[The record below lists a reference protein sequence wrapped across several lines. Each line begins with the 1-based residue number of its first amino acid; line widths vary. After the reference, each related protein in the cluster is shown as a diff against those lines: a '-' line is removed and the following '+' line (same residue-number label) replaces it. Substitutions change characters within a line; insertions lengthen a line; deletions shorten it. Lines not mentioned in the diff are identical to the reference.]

1 MNAVEVCYPMERN
14 LRGWIERFEADQ
26 VPGRW
31 PYGLHELAPTG
42 LAVTAASVP
51 QPGRAQSALAR
62 LIPAATRARLPRFAP
77 IGTGLAWD
85 ENVAVRMSAL
95 RPRRDM
101 YSGAI
106 WVTDR
111 VGRSGASGTDARL
124 RSVLRGMRGIFV
136 NSRAQVEPLREFLGV
151 GGPPVAFIPF
161 GVDETF
167 WRARPYPEVPLI
179 VSVGGDRD
187 RDAAVLY
194 EALSLVRASL
204 PRVEIVVQ
212 SASPVPPPP
221 GVSRVEHFTHVE
233 LQALYARASVVA
245 VATKPNLHASGL
257 TVSLESMA
265 TGRPVV
271 INDAP
276 GLRDYVID
284 GETGWLTPMS
294 DPRAMSERILAVLAD
309 PTEAAALGQ
318 RARTAVEE
326 RFTTKHLAR
335 GLTDFMGLGDAPDGS
350 RSRDP
355 GR

>member
-1 MNAVEVCYPMERN
+1 MERN
-14 LRGWIERFEADQ
+14 LPGWIERFAAGE

-42 LAVTAASVP
+42 LSVTAASVP
-51 QPGRAQSALAR
+51 QPSRAQSALAR
-62 LIPAATRARLPRFAP
+62 LIPAAARARLPRFAP
-77 IGTGLAWD
+77 IGSGLAWD
-85 ENVAVRMSAL
+85 ENIAVRMSAL

-111 VGRSGASGTDARL
+111 VARSGVSGTDARL

-136 NSRAQVEPLREFLGV
+136 NSRAQVEPLRDFLGA
-151 GGPPVAFIPF
+151 GGPPIDFIPF

-212 SASPVPPPP
+212 SASSVPPPP

-233 LQALYARASVVA
+233 LQSLYARASVVA

-284 GETGWLTPMS
+284 GENGWLTPMG

-309 PTEAAALGQ
+309 PAEAAALGR
-318 RARTAVEE
+318 RARASVEE

-335 GLTDFMGLGDAPDGS
+335 GLTDFMGLGDASDTS
-350 RSRDP
+350 LFLEL

>member
-1 MNAVEVCYPMERN
+1 MSAVEVCYPLERN
-14 LRGWIERFEADQ
+14 LPGWIERFEADE

-31 PYGLHELAPTG
+31 PYGLHELAPAG
-42 LAVTAASVP
+42 LAVTAASVS

-62 LIPAATRARLPRFAP
+62 LIPAAARARLPRFAP

-95 RPRRDM
+95 RPRQEM
-101 YSGAI
+101 YCGVI

-111 VGRSGASGTDARL
+111 VGRSGVSTTDARL

-136 NSRAQVEPLREFLGV
+136 NSRAQVAPLREFLGAGAPSV
-151 GGPPVAFIPF
+151 EFIRF

-167 WRARPYPEVPLI
+167 WRAQPYPEVPLI

-194 EALSLVRASL
+194 EALSLVHASR
-204 PRVEIVVQ
+204 PEVEIIVQ
-212 SASPVPPPP
+212 SASSVSPPP
-221 GVSRVEHFTHVE
+221 GVTRVGHFTHVQ

-276 GLRDYVID
+276 GLRDYIVNGD
-284 GETGWLTPMS
+284 NGWLTPMG
-294 DPRAMSERILAVLAD
+294 DPRAMSERVLAVLAN

-318 RARTAVEE
+318 RARASVEA

-335 GLTDFMGLGDAPDGS
+335 SLAGFMGIGGSPDAPFA
-350 RSRDP
+350 RDA
-355 GR
+355 GV